1 MHHQELIPHLFRT
14 EFRKIAAVL
23 CKLFGIEHIEIAEDI
38 ASETFLTA
46 LENWPYKGIPENP
59 VAWLYT
65 VAKNKAK
72 NHLQR
77 DQVFAEKIA
86 KQIKYGSSQSEEMEI
101 DLSEKNITDS
111 QLQMLFALCHP
122 SIPRESQIGLA
133 LRILC
138 GFGIEE
144 IATAFLTNRETINKR
159 LARAKEKLRTEKVKI
174 VPIAIGI
181 LSQEELDDRLQ
192 VVLTTLYLLF
202 NEGYYSES
210 HDTILR
216 EDLCAEAMRLTD
228 LLIGN
233 EQTDQPD
240 VNALFSLICFHSS
253 RFKARKNEKG
263 EMILY
268 DDQDETLWDKE
279 LIAKGTYYLQKASRG
294 NKISKYHLEAT
305 IAYWNTQKADTKE
318 KWENILQLYNRL
330 LQLEYSPVAALN
342 RTFALSKANGRH
354 EAIIE
359 AEKLNLANNHFYFTL
374 LGELYTEIDNNKAR
388 QNFQK
393 AISLAMTQ
401 TDKQMIQK
409 KIDKL
414 RG

>member
-1 MHHQELIPHLFRT
+1 MYQQELIPHLFRT

-23 CKLFGIEHIEIAEDI
+23 CKLFGIEHIEVAEDI
-38 ASETFLTA
+38 VSETFLSA

-77 DQVFAEKIA
+77 NKVFAEKIS
-86 KQIKYGSSQSEEMEI
+86 KQIKYVSSQNEEMEI

-122 SIPRESQIGLA
+122 SIPTESQIALS

-144 IATAFLTNRETINKR
+144 IATAFLTNKETINKR
-159 LARAKEKLRTEKVKI
+159 LFRAKEKLRIEKVNIEFPPKEE
-174 VPIAIGI
+174 IGN
-181 LSQEELDDRLQ
+181 RLET
-192 VVLTTLYLLF
+192 VLTTLYLLF

-210 HDTILR
+210 QDAVLR

-233 EQTDQPD
+233 EQTDEPG
-240 VNALFSLICFHSS
+240 VNALFSLMCFHSS
-253 RFKARKNEKG
+253 RFQARKNEQG

-268 DDQDETLWDKE
+268 NDQDETLWDKD
-279 LIAKGTYYLQKASRG
+279 LIAKGTYHLHKASRG
-294 NKISKYHLEAT
+294 DKISKYHLEAT

-330 LQLEYSPVAALN
+330 LQLEYSPIAALN
-342 RTFALSKANGRH
+342 RTFALAKANGKR

-374 LGELYTEIDNNKAR
+374 LGELYDGLDNDKAR
-388 QNFQK
+388 QNFEK
-393 AISLAMTQ
+393 AISLAKTQ
-401 TDKQMIQK
+401 TDRQTIQN

-414 RG
+414 RGV